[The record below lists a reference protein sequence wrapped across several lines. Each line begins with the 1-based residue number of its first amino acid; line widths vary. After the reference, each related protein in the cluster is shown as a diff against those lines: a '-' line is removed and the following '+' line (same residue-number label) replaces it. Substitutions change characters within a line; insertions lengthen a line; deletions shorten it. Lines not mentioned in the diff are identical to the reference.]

1 MRVDVPPNN
10 HPLPAKIRARLAAE
24 RGFTMVIAL
33 GVLVVTSLLVGSTY
47 TAIQA
52 DAPLAQR
59 DLEGKRAY
67 YAARAGVNRFL
78 YELNQNPNLW
88 QTCPTSPKDMSGNLI
103 KTPIAPGSG
112 EKYTY
117 VPVPV
122 NPSIPCSPSP
132 PTTGDPISTLID
144 PDTGTFRMRFI
155 GYAGNPEVKRGIIA
169 SFRKDT
175 PLDYLWFTIYETLDP
190 NTYPVPANYADCNK
204 WERAPYNRDPKCR
217 DIRFITGDDL
227 NGPTYTQDQYLIDG
241 SPNFGRTGT
250 NDKTE
255 SSVESTNP
263 VDVCMYSDCETATF
277 RGTRAPSAP
286 TITPPPSND
295 QLLTDATRYGCGSG
309 GCGSGNPPG
318 VQTGVTKIELA
329 GTQLKITNCQVTCGA
344 VQTRTIDKFPNGT
357 PIVYVKNASS
367 GCDPTYT
374 PYNPT
379 YPATGPCGT
388 VYVHGD
394 YTRSVTIA
402 AQTDIIVDGPI
413 TKNPI
418 APAPVLGLTAN
429 NFVRVMHG
437 IGGRPAGADQGDC
450 GTNTILDGNPS
461 GEPDQTL
468 TDLQI
473 DAAILAI
480 RHSFIVDNFDCGT
493 HASVGELTVNGA
505 IAQTFRGTVGTGGP
519 STGYLKDYNYD
530 DRFEI
535 AQPPYLFNIAS
546 SSWRVERETLCVV
559 DGTAPTT
566 MC

>member
-1 MRVDVPPNN
+1 MRMSTPNKN
-10 HPLPAKIRARLAAE
+10 ASVLAWIRARLAGE

-33 GVLVVTSLLVGSTY
+33 GVLVVTSLLVGATY
-47 TAIQA
+47 TALQA

-88 QTCPTSPKDMSGNLI
+88 QTCPTVPT
-103 KTPIAPGSG
+103 KTAIAPGSG
-112 EKYTY
+112 ETYTY
-117 VPVPV
+117 KPVPA
-122 NPSIPCSPSP
+122 NGYAACSPSP

-144 PDTGTFRMRFI
+144 TDTGTFRMQFT
-155 GYAGNPEVKRGIIA
+155 GYAGNPEVKRGLIA

-190 NTYPVPANYADCNK
+190 NTYPVPANYLDCNK

-263 VDVCMYSDCETATF
+263 VDVCMYSDCESATF

-295 QLLTDATRYGCGSG
+295 QLLTDATKYGG
-309 GCGSGNPPG
+309 GNGAPPG
-318 VQTGVTKIELA
+318 VQTGVTKIVLN
-329 GTQLKITNCQVTCGA
+329 GTQMQITNCQVTCGA
-344 VQTRTIDKFPNGT
+344 VQNVNINKFPNGT

-388 VYVHGD
+388 VYVHGN

-413 TKNPI
+413 IKNPI

-450 GTNTILDGNPS
+450 GTDTILDGNPS
-461 GEPDQTL
+461 GELDQTL

-546 SSWRVERETLCVV
+546 SSWRIERETLCGVG
-559 DGTAPTT
+559 GTAPTT